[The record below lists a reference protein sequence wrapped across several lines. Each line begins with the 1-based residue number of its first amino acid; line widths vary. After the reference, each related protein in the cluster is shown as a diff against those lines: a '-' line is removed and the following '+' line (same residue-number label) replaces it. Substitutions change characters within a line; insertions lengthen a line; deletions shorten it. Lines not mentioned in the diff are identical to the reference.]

1 MNESLQKIK
10 VYGSAEGM
18 VPVDAKKINLNVFFF
33 TPFFTEGNFQYF
45 DYGSKENIVR
55 YGQEQPPQYQ
65 LQNISTPI
73 ALFYA
78 QNDWLAGPE
87 VQIIFLFWFH
97 NLLQKKR
104 EFVGRVDII

>member
-1 MNESLQKIK
+1 MILTNILS
-10 VYGSAEGM
+10 
-18 VPVDAKKINLNVFFF
+18 
-33 TPFFTEGNFQYF
+33 FTEGNFQYF

-55 YGQEQPPQYQ
+55 YGQEYPPQYQ

-87 VQIIFLFWFH
+87 VKTKILFSTIEQFT
-97 NLLQKKR
+97 
-104 EFVGRVDII
+104 

>member
-1 MNESLQKIK
+1 MKTKSLIRF
-10 VYGSAEGM
+10 
-18 VPVDAKKINLNVFFF
+18 IFFLK
-33 TPFFTEGNFQYF
+33 TITEGNFQYF

-55 YGQEQPPQYQ
+55 YGQENPPQYQ

-87 VQIIFLFWFH
+87 VLKTVS
-97 NLLQKKR
+97 NYKN
-104 EFVGRVDII
+104 

>member
-1 MNESLQKIK
+1 MK
-10 VYGSAEGM
+10 VCKRLKGLYNKFKMLYFVTFA
-18 VPVDAKKINLNVFFF
+18 
-33 TPFFTEGNFQYF
+33 EGNFQYF

-55 YGQEQPPQYQ
+55 YGQENPPQYQ

-87 VQIIFLFWFH
+87 V
-97 NLLQKKR
+97 
-104 EFVGRVDII
+104 